1 MSDSKK
7 CCFVIDWNSIRGSK
21 NEVSRLNLLKMP
33 SHNPSL
39 INQDSSLRYEGIK
52 MILYLIVTKIQDNCN
67 KKEIILY
74 FRSKCTYS
82 SEIKLMMENDF
93 VFKSVKLL
101 IGQQSL
107 FLFIG
112 YKLNDF
118 SSVCWLSNE
127 WLFLSKNLIETIS
140 IIENKCQWKVFS
152 PLKYENAIKHDI
164 NY

>member
-1 MSDSKK
+1 
-7 CCFVIDWNSIRGSK
+7 
-21 NEVSRLNLLKMP
+21 MP

-39 INQDSSLRYEGIK
+39 INQDSSLRSDYVK
-52 MILYLIVTKIQDNCN
+52 MIIYYIVTKIQDKCN

-82 SEIKLMMENDF
+82 SEIKWMMMDNDF

-112 YKLNDF
+112 YNLNHF

-127 WLFLSKNLIETIS
+127 WLFY
-140 IIENKCQWKVFS
+140 
-152 PLKYENAIKHDI
+152 LKIW
-164 NY
+164 